1 MNSTWP
7 VLEYSEWR
15 STYETLH
22 RFVQIVGKFRLCKS
36 PTCNHSW
43 NSTLY
48 VTSRGL
54 TTSAIPSGENNMT
67 VSFDFI
73 DHNVI
78 VEDSL
83 GRRSIIPLQNESVAS
98 FYEKFMDTLAIFE
111 VTTNFSAHPNELTD
125 SIPFDQDQSHHTYS
139 RIDAYRCFQALVK
152 INNVFLEYRSKFS
165 GKSSPVHFF
174 WGSFD
179 LAISRFSGR
188 KAPEHPGGVPHL
200 SDSIVK
206 EAYSHE
212 VMSVGFWPGNEMYPH
227 PAFYAYAYPEP
238 EGFSKARV
246 TPPEAYYHKEMKEFI
261 LPYETVRT
269 SIDPART
276 LMSFIDSAY
285 RAAANLGQWERDDLE
300 IGPHLSRLI
309 EIYQSSFDDEAIRQ

>member
-1 MNSTWP
+1 MVSTWP
-7 VLEYSEWR
+7 VLEYSEWK

-22 RFVQIVGKFRLCKS
+22 RFIQIVGKFRLCKS

-54 TTSAIPSGENNMT
+54 TTSTIPVGENNMT
-67 VSFDFI
+67 ISFDFI
-73 DHNVI
+73 DHQLNF
-78 VEDSL
+78 EDSL
-83 GRRSIIPLQNESVAS
+83 GRRSVIPLQNESVAS
-98 FYEKFMDTLAIFE
+98 FYNRFMDTLAIFE
-111 VTTNFSAHPNELTD
+111 VSTHFNPRPNELSD
-125 SIPFDQDQSHHTYS
+125 SIPFHQDYDHRTYS
-139 RIDAYRCFQALVK
+139 RIDAFRCFQALVK
-152 INNVFLEYRSKFS
+152 INNVFQEYRSKFS

-200 SDSIVK
+200 PDSIVK

-212 VMSVGFWPGNEMYPH
+212 VMSCGFWPGNELYPEA
-227 PAFYAYAYPEP
+227 AFYAYAYPEP
-238 EGFSKARV
+238 EGFSKARL
-246 TPPEAYYHKEMKEFI
+246 TPAEAFYHKDMKEFI

-269 SIDPART
+269 SLNPAAT
-276 LMSFIDSAY
+276 LMSFLDSAY
-285 RAAANLGQWERDDLE
+285 RAAANLGHWEREDLE
-300 IGPHLSRLI
+300 ITPHLSRLI
-309 EIYQSSFDDEAIRQ
+309 EINQSSFGDEAIRQ